1 VPKSASGG
9 RLVYLDTSA
18 FTKLVA
24 EEKESA
30 ALRRHLA
37 GAPLRTSALLL
48 QTEALRAAARLSP
61 QHLALAQ
68 QQLRGIAYLHM
79 DRPLYSFAGALTP
92 PELRSLDAL
101 HIAAA
106 LTLSQDLAEFVTYDE
121 RMVRAASVHGLPV
134 VSPS

>member
-1 VPKSASGG
+1 MSARDI

-24 EEKESA
+24 REQEST
-30 ALRRHLA
+30 ALRHHLRSA
-37 GAPLRTSALLL
+37 QLRTSAMLL

-61 QHLALAQ
+61 AHLAAAR
-68 QQLRGIAYLHM
+68 QQLRGMAFIQM
-79 DRPLYSFAGALTP
+79 DRQLYGFAGALTP

-106 LTLSQDLAEFVTYDE
+106 LTLGQDLVEFVTYDD
-121 RMVRAASVHGLPV
+121 RMVKAARAQGLPV

>member
-1 VPKSASGG
+1 MLSPA

-24 EEKESA
+24 QETESP
-30 ALRRHLA
+30 ALRRHLR
-37 GAPLRTSALLL
+37 GMPLRTSAMLL

-61 QHLALAQ
+61 AHLAAARR
-68 QQLRGIAYLHM
+68 QLRGIALIQM
-79 DRPLYSFAGALTP
+79 DRQLYAFAGALTP

-106 LTLSQDLAEFVTYDE
+106 LTLGQDLAEFVTYDV
-121 RMVRAASVHGLPV
+121 RMVTAASGYGLPV
-134 VSPS
+134 VSPT

>member
-1 VPKSASGG
+1 MSAREI

-24 EEKESA
+24 QELESA
-30 ALRRHLA
+30 ALRHHLRSA
-37 GAPLRTSALLL
+37 QLRTSAMLL

-61 QHLALAQ
+61 AHLAAAR
-68 QQLRGIAYLHM
+68 QQLRGMAFIQM
-79 DRPLYSFAGALTP
+79 DRQLYGFAGALTP

-106 LTLSQDLAEFVTYDE
+106 LTLGQDLVEFVTYDD
-121 RMVRAASVHGLPV
+121 RMVKAARAHGLPV

>member
-1 VPKSASGG
+1 MSADPV

-24 EEKESA
+24 QEKESA
-30 ALRRHLA
+30 ALRRHLRS
-37 GAPLRTSALLL
+37 APLRTSAMLL

-61 QHLALAQ
+61 AHLAAAR
-68 QQLRGIAYLHM
+68 QQLRGIAYIQM
-79 DRPLYSFAGALTP
+79 DRQLYGFAGALTP
-92 PELRSLDAL
+92 PEVRSLDAL

-106 LTLSQDLAEFVTYDE
+106 LTLSQDLAEFITYDD
-121 RMVRAASVHGLPV
+121 RMASAARLHGLPV